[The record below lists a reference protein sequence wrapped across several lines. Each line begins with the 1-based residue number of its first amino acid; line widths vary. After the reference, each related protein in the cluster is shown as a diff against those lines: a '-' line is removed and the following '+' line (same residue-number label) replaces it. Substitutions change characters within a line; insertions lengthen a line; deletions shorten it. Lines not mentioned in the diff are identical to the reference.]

1 MSPPMQRARRIPP
14 LKSRPIRVVLK
25 WQLLATVAAAVVAG
39 ALAGGHAAVSAAL
52 GGGISLAGGVVYALL
67 LGLSLGTAEVPT
79 LGASLL
85 GMFRAEAGK
94 ILIIVGGL
102 WLTLS
107 VYREVV
113 PVAFFATFVITV
125 VVFSMAFFVRD

>member
-1 MSPPMQRARRIPP
+1 VSQPAERARRIPP

-25 WQLLATVAAAVVAG
+25 WQLLVTVAATVVAAAVAG
-39 ALAGGHAAVSAAL
+39 VHAAVSAAL
-52 GGGISLAGGVVYALL
+52 GGTISLAAGVAYALL
-67 LGLSLGTAEVPT
+67 LGLSLGKAEVPT

-113 PVAFFATFVITV
+113 PVAFFATFVTTV

>member
-1 MSPPMQRARRIPP
+1 MSLPTEHARRIPP

-25 WQLLATVAAAVVAG
+25 WQLIATVMATATAG
-39 ALAGGHAAVSAAL
+39 VIAGGHAAVSAAI
-52 GGGISLAGGVVYALL
+52 GGGISLAAGIVYALL
-67 LGLSLGTAEVPT
+67 LGISLGKSEVPT
-79 LGASLL
+79 MGTSLRA
-85 GMFRAEAGK
+85 MFRAEAGK

-113 PVAFFATFVITV
+113 TVAFFATFVITV

>member
-1 MSPPMQRARRIPP
+1 MQRARRIPP

-25 WQLLATVAAAVVAG
+25 WQLLATVVATVLAG
-39 ALAGGHAAVSAAL
+39 ALAGGHAAMSAAL
-52 GGGISLAGGVVYALL
+52 GGGISLAAGFAYALL
-67 LGLSLGTAEVPT
+67 LGLGLGTTEVPSM
-79 LGASLL
+79 GSSLR

-113 PVAFFATFVITV
+113 PVAFFATFIITV

>member
-1 MSPPMQRARRIPP
+1 MSLPNERARRIPP

-25 WQLLATVAAAVVAG
+25 WQLLTTLMATVTAG

-52 GGGISLAGGVVYALL
+52 GGGISLVAGIAYALL
-67 LGLSLGTAEVPT
+67 LGISLGKAEVPT

-102 WLTLS
+102 WLTLTM
-107 VYREVV
+107 YQEVV
-113 PVAFFATFVITV
+113 TVAFFATFVITV